1 MFFTVAVGTA
11 AFLIGTGIAF
21 LKSGALPK
29 WLAWAAIVIG
39 VVAITPAG
47 FFGFL
52 GLGVWT
58 VVASIMLAMRA
69 GDNAEQDAAPRPA
82 D

>member
-1 MFFTVAVGTA
+1 MARLGRDRDR
-11 AFLIGTGIAF
+11 GRG
-21 LKSGALPK
+21 GN
-29 WLAWAAIVIG
+29 
-39 VVAITPAG
+39 PAG

-69 GDNAEQDAAPRPA
+69 GDNAEQGVTPRPA